1 MDFKHKNHLLS
12 GYLLLQKHIQEIQ
25 DIIREG
31 CPPTSNVPSLTPLPE
46 DVQND
51 LMGHLNRIRT
61 LFEEL
66 AQKYIADEL
75 EKTRKREPVSVTKMW
90 AYIQL
95 KELEENLSTIHPN
108 VFEKKYGV
116 LEQEERIL
124 LKETIDQMIQE
135 LKEAQKLV

>member
-25 DIIREG
+25 DIVREG

-46 DVQND
+46 DIQND
-51 LMGHLNRIRT
+51 LMDHLAKIKK

-66 AQKYIADEL
+66 AQKYISDEL
-75 EKTRKREPVSVTKMW
+75 EKTRKREPVSATKMW

-95 KELEENLSTIHPN
+95 KELEESISAMHPD
-108 VFEKKYGV
+108 VFEKKYGAM
-116 LEQEERIL
+116 EPEEKTY
-124 LKETIDQMIQE
+124 LKETVDKIIHE